1 MDVSSFLRL
10 KVLLNH
16 TFKPF
21 LKVQKI
27 SVDSLKTVGTKRIV
41 VTKIDLVNNRSN
53 AAAITAT
60 NIPNKRKLNIGGLSY
75 VS

>member
-16 TFKPF
+16 TIPF

-75 VS
+75 IS